1 MKRLFLF
8 LFTLS
13 TQIIFSQSYN
23 IIGKITDKSSG
34 EELIGAAIF
43 VLGTNNGSIT
53 DFEGNY
59 ELSNIESGPKKIICQ
74 YISYQNDTIEV
85 NINQN
90 LTLNFELI
98 SDSYTIGAVELVTKV
113 DRKDES
119 YVVNVQKKAVG
130 MINTL
135 SKKQMSITGV
145 SNAADAVKN
154 VSGVNVQGGKYV
166 FVEVKF

>member
-1 MKRLFLF
+1 MKFRLILF
-8 LFTLS
+8 CTLI
-13 TQIIFSQSYN
+13 TQIIYCQSYK
-23 IIGKITDKSSG
+23 ISGKITDKSSG

-59 ELSNIESGPKKIICQ
+59 ELSNIESGSKKIICQ

-85 NINQN
+85 NINQD

-98 SDSYTIGAVELVTKV
+98 SDSYTISAVELITKV

-119 YVVNVQKKAVG
+119 YVCLLY
-130 MINTL
+130 T
-135 SKKQMSITGV
+135 SPSPR
-145 SNAADAVKN
+145 DP
-154 VSGVNVQGGKYV
+154 
-166 FVEVKF
+166 E

>member
-1 MKRLFLF
+1 MKSVESIAKNLKNKKIILRLDLNVP
-8 LFTLS
+8 
-13 TQIIFSQSYN
+13 IKN
-23 IIGKITDKSSG
+23 GKITDKSSG

-90 LTLNFELI
+90 LKLNFELI
-98 SDSYTIGAVELVTKV
+98 SDSYTISAVELITKV

-119 YVVNVQKKAVG
+119 YVVNVQKKSCR
-130 MINTL
+130 N
-135 SKKQMSITGV
+135 
-145 SNAADAVKN
+145 D
-154 VSGVNVQGGKYV
+154 
-166 FVEVKF
+166 